1 MEMPLGTNS
10 LLAPLANRVYGGGL
24 NIKGE
29 IFSQPTRLI
38 IFGRSG
44 RQISVHR
51 VIFGLIIVVNL
62 EKICFNICQI
72 LIQNTGIKNVRV
84 RSTAPNN

>member
-1 MEMPLGTNS
+1 MPLGTNS
-10 LLAPLANRVYGGGL
+10 HLAPLANRVYGGGL
-24 NIKGE
+24 NMKGE
-29 IFSQPTRLI
+29 IFSQATRLI

-51 VIFGLIIVVNL
+51 VIFWLIIIVVNL

-72 LIQNTGIKNVRV
+72 LLQNTGIKNVII
-84 RSTAPNN
+84 RSTVPNN